1 MTTGTRTATPL
12 TPRSKH
18 DGSEYLEVLARGLAV
33 ITAFGSERPR
43 MGLAEVAR
51 AIGAPNATARRVLRT
66 LQNLGYV
73 ALEGRQFRLTPNV
86 LRLSGSY
93 LVANRMTEAAKRA
106 CQAVVARIDEPC
118 SMSVLE
124 GSDIV
129 MLATALPRR
138 TVLRGPRLGL
148 RLPAFCTAIG
158 RVLLSSLDDRELDR
172 FLASLSPV
180 AFTDKTVTDKAEL
193 RRQILQ
199 ARTAGYALVDQ
210 EQGYGFRSIAV
221 PIRRFDGRI
230 IAALQ
235 VGITIERASPQ
246 TMQQDFLPVLQEEAH
261 GLREVLV

>member
-1 MTTGTRTATPL
+1 MPKSAS
-12 TPRSKH
+12 RSKD
-18 DGSEYLEVLARGLAV
+18 DGSEYLEALARGLAV
-33 ITAFGSERPR
+33 ITAFDSERPQMR
-43 MGLAEVAR
+43 LAEVAR
-51 AIGAPNATARRVLRT
+51 AIDAPNATARRVLRT

-73 ALEGRQFRLTPNV
+73 AQDGRYFRLTPNV
-86 LRLSGSY
+86 LRLSGAY
-93 LVANRMTEAAKRA
+93 LVANRTTEAAERA
-106 CQAVVARIDEPC
+106 CEAVVAKIDEPC

-129 MLATALPRR
+129 MLAAALPKR

-158 RVLLSSLDDRELDR
+158 RVLLSSLDDRELDAY
-172 FLASLSPV
+172 LAALAPV
-180 AFTDKTVTDKAEL
+180 AFTNKTVTDKAEL

-199 ARTAGYALVDQ
+199 ARSSGYALVDQ

-221 PIRRFDGRI
+221 PIRRFDDRT

-235 VGITIERASPQ
+235 VGITIERASPE
-246 TMQQDFLPVLQEEAH
+246 TMLRKFLPALQEEAR